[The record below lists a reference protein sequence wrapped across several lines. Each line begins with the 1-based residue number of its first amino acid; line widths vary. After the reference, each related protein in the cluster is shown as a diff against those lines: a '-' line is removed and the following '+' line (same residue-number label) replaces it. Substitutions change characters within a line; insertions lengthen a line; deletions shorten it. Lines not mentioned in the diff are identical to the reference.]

1 MKRKLLVG
9 LLSML
14 LILSFC
20 LVVEARQ
27 IAVSLNWFYDPANVP
42 AGYTVDQAYGN
53 TSKLNLYQSNDM
65 AVTWSKI
72 GEFPMSGFPLP
83 APANGWQ
90 VKFNIDLVDGAK
102 YVIHFSM
109 TSVNILGAESIKS
122 NLLPVTIDLTGAAVT
137 VKPTIKTITITI
149 VVP

>member
-1 MKRKLLVG
+1 MKKFLSVLV
-9 LLSML
+9 MVF
-14 LILSFC
+14 IVLSFSC
-20 LVVEARQ
+20 MVEARQ
-27 IAVSLNWFYDPANVP
+27 IAVSLNWFYDPANIP
-42 AGYTVDQAYGN
+42 TGYTVDQAYGN
-53 TSKLNLYQSNDM
+53 TSKLYLYQSNDM

-72 GEFPMSGFPLP
+72 GEFPMSGFPLL
-83 APANGWQ
+83 APTGGWQ

-102 YVIHFSM
+102 YLIHFAM
-109 TSVNILGAESIKS
+109 TSVNILGVESIKS